1 MSWRIRHLT
10 SDGEKG
16 FGIASRYACLV
27 CGCVVAARVLAPL
40 RLDEELWWFYAL
52 VCGGVLF
59 GPLLGVLPQ
68 SWHGEASP
76 WQPVARVVLWCS
88 FSSMSRVPEWH
99 ARPIAQRGT
108 LVQSLQEHPTSR
120 PTACGPAP
128 SAERKVLHVS
138 ALSTR
143 HRGWP
148 RLAAGRVRAARA
160 ATGVLRAREHMLAK
174 SP

>member
-59 GPLLGVLPQ
+59 GPLLRVLPE

-76 WQPVARVVLWCS
+76 WQLAVARVVL
-88 FSSMSRVPEWH
+88 M
-99 ARPIAQRGT
+99 
-108 LVQSLQEHPTSR
+108 
-120 PTACGPAP
+120 
-128 SAERKVLHVS
+128 VLFGLLTFLHDWRELW
-138 ALSTR
+138 A
-143 HRGWP
+143 
-148 RLAAGRVRAARA
+148 
-160 ATGVLRAREHMLAK
+160 VLRAPKKLLAWRREHRGDSLRLGPYHYLVKAP
-174 SP
+174 SVAGPLLLEALRRRQRRAGAQPCTR